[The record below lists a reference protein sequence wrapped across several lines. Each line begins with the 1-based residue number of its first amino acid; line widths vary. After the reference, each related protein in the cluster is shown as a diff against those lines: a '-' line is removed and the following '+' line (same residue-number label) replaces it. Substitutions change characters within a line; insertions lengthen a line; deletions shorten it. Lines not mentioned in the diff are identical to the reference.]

1 MNVVFD
7 TRFQTDLKIVAR
19 YQPNI
24 VYELRELID
33 AINELGEIPAVYNS
47 HLLIQPRGNYTG
59 YWELHLQ
66 EGKFDIVVIYTH
78 TSSRA
83 TIRFI
88 RIGSHKDLFQG
99 KML

>member
-7 TRFQTDLKIVAR
+7 TRFQTDLKRVAR

-59 YWELHLQ
+59 YWELHAKLLKCAAADNPQ
-66 EGKFDIVVIYTH
+66 RRDV
-78 TSSRA
+78 A
-83 TIRFI
+83 TA
-88 RIGSHKDLFQG
+88 GVTAPAT
-99 KML
+99 